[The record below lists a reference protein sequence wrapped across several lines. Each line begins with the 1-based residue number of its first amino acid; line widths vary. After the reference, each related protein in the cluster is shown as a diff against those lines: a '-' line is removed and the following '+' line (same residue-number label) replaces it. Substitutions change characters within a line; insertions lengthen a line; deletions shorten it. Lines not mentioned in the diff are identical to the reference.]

1 MNHQEIE
8 SLIRQVVKQ
17 ALEEK
22 SINTEKVKSNGNI
35 SISKENK
42 NEFNIEISD
51 ITEID
56 LQEALYVENPVN
68 RKAYMEMKHTTPARI
83 GVGRAGARQNTK
95 TLLRFRADHAAAMDA
110 VFNDV
115 NEDLIKELNL
125 VSVCTCAETKEQYLA
140 NPAMGRIF
148 NEENKN
154 LLKENCDVNKQ
165 IQIIVTD
172 GLSSTAIERNIR
184 DLLPA
189 LIQGIKFFGLSVGKP
204 IFVKHGRVGAMDS
217 VTEILYP
224 EVTILLVGERPGLV
238 TGESLS
244 CYMTYKGY
252 VGISESART
261 VVSNIYKKGTH
272 PSEAGAHIA
281 EITKLMIDKKASG
294 IDLKL

>member
-1 MNHQEIE
+1 MNQQEIE
-8 SLIRQVVKQ
+8 NLIRQVVKK

-22 SINTEKVKSNGNI
+22 SINNDNLQGCEGSCACD
-35 SISKENK
+35 EN
-42 NEFNIEISD
+42 NRELNIEISD
-51 ITEID
+51 ITEVD
-56 LQEALYVENPVN
+56 LQDALYVENPVN
-68 RKAYMEMKHTTPARI
+68 EKAYLEMKHTTPARI

-115 NEDLIKELNL
+115 DEELVKELNL
-125 VSVCTCAETKEQYLA
+125 ISVCTCAETKEQYLA
-140 NPAMGRIF
+140 NPSMGRIF
-148 NEENKN
+148 NDENKN
-154 LLKENCDVNKQ
+154 ILKKNCEANKQ

-172 GLSSTAIERNIR
+172 GLSSTAIEKNIK

-189 LIQGIKFFGLSVGKP
+189 LIQGLKYFGLSVGSS
-204 IFVKHGRVGAMDS
+204 IFVKHGRVGVMDS
-217 VTEILYP
+217 VTEVLNP

-252 VGISESART
+252 VGISESSRT

-281 EITKLMIDKKASG
+281 EIAKLMMDKKASG
-294 IDLKL
+294 MDLKL